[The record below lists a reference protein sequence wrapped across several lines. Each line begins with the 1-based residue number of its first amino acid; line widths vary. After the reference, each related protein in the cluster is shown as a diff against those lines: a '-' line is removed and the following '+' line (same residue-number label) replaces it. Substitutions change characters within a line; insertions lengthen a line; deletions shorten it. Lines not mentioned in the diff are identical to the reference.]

1 MSLKPIIVFDS
12 GIGGLSIYRP
22 LRHSL
27 PAANLIYIA
36 DQQYFPYGDKTE
48 VWIKARFEALA
59 KQFSSLHPLLVVIA
73 CNTATLN
80 AVKYLRSILSC
91 PVVGVEPVIKPL
103 SKFKR
108 SLALMTTTSANSV
121 KTQELLAQYGSHVQI
136 YTPKGLAEAIEYNNI
151 TQVKSILHALK
162 KLVQKEHFQAIGL
175 SCTHYSLILDEFKRQ
190 IPGVI
195 FIDPTSAVV
204 KEVFRVLKL
213 RGHE

>member
-1 MSLKPIIVFDS
+1 
-12 GIGGLSIYRP
+12 Y
-22 LRHSL
+22 
-27 PAANLIYIA
+27 
-36 DQQYFPYGDKTE
+36 
-48 VWIKARFEALA
+48 EA
-59 KQFSSLHPLLVVIA
+59 
-73 CNTATLN
+73 
-80 AVKYLRSILSC
+80 
-91 PVVGVEPVIKPL
+91 
-103 SKFKR
+103 
-108 SLALMTTTSANSV
+108 
-121 KTQELLAQYGSHVQI
+121 
-136 YTPKGLAEAIEYNNI
+136 KGLAEAIEYNNI